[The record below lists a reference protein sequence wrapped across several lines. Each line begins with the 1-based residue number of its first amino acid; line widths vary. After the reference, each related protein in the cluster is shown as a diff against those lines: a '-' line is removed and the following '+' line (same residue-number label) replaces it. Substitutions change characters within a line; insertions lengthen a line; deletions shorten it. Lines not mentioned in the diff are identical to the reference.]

1 MRKEMICWRR
11 WKLTVYWLLVCHARL
26 RCLRPF
32 GWHVCYLSPEWRGR
46 VGRSS
51 RLQVWRL
58 DELTQAVICVILPL
72 CTASISLRFVSEPL
86 WLSRSKIVTTN
97 QTQHDPHCLARPFI
111 LKALICFLSF
121 GCWHLSFIVIFLWT
135 YCSGLGCILQK
146 HRKTK

>member
-1 MRKEMICWRR
+1 MICWRR
-11 WKLTVYWLLVCHARL
+11 WKLTVVWLLVCHARL

-72 CTASISLRFVSEPL
+72 CTASISLWFVSEPL

-97 QTQHDPHCLARPFI
+97 QTQHDPHWLARPFI
-111 LKALICFLSF
+111 VKVLIRFLSVF
-121 GCWHLSFIVIFLWT
+121 RLLTFVIYCNFSLTT

-146 HRKTK
+146 HCKTK